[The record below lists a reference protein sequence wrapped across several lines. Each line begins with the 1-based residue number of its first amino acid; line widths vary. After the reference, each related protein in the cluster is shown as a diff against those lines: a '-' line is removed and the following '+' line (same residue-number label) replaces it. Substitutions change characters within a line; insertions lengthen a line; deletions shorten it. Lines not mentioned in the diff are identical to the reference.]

1 MTSCPSASGCRSDQ
15 TDRFTP
21 LQASKVAH
29 HPCYSV
35 SGHHHYARMHLAVA
49 PACNLQCHYCNRKYD
64 CSNESRPGVVSEL
77 LTPEQAVAKAH
88 QVAAAIPQLSVAGIA
103 GPGDPLANIARTFRT
118 LTLLREQLPDLKLC
132 LSTNGLMLPEAVDR
146 LLDVGVDH
154 VTVTVNALDADIAAR
169 IYAWLWLDGD
179 RYTGRE
185 AGMILLERQ
194 QEGIRRLTEN
204 GVLVKINSVLIPGIN
219 DRHLFEVSQQAR
231 RWGAFLHNIMPLI
244 ARPEHGTVFGLNG
257 QPEPDADAL
266 AAVRT
271 QCGAAMPQ
279 MAHCQQC
286 RADAIGMLGE
296 DRSQQFRLSS
306 LPAEPQPYLP
316 LLHQRAQVHASI
328 ASRGE
333 SEEPDACLVAVASSG
348 GEVIDCHFGHAE
360 RFQIYSLS
368 AAGVVLVN
376 ERFAP
381 KYCRGGDDCEPADS
395 EDRMAAMLALLAD
408 VEAVFCARIGYAPWQ
423 QLEQQ
428 GIQPN
433 VEGAWQNVAEVLGRW
448 WRQRQQ
454 ARPAG
459 ERAQGAA

>member
-1 MTSCPSASGCRSDQ
+1 
-15 TDRFTP
+15 
-21 LQASKVAH
+21 
-29 HPCYSV
+29 
-35 SGHHHYARMHLAVA
+35 
-49 PACNLQCHYCNRKYD
+49 
-64 CSNESRPGVVSEL
+64 
-77 LTPEQAVAKAH
+77 
-88 QVAAAIPQLSVAGIA
+88 
-103 GPGDPLANIARTFRT
+103 
-118 LTLLREQLPDLKLC
+118 
-132 LSTNGLMLPEAVDR
+132 
-146 LLDVGVDH
+146 
-154 VTVTVNALDADIAAR
+154 
-169 IYAWLWLDGD
+169 
-179 RYTGRE
+179 
-185 AGMILLERQ
+185 
-194 QEGIRRLTEN
+194 
-204 GVLVKINSVLIPGIN
+204 
-219 DRHLFEVSQQAR
+219 LFEVSQQAR

-333 SEEPDACLVAVASSG
+333 SEEPEACLVAVASSG

-433 VEGAWQNVAEVLGRW
+433 VEGAWQNIAEVLGRW